1 MSGVIYLVHGEG
13 TLVPMTEQSYDS
25 EDVLQRLLADYPD
38 LLGGEQMNAS
48 APRRWLLLARE
59 AGLPS
64 AEDGTDRWSIDHL
77 FVDQDGIPTII
88 EVKRS
93 TDTRIRR
100 EVVGQML
107 DYAANAVVYWPVESL
122 RSRFESLCSTE
133 GRDPESVVADTL
145 GLDGGSDELWKLL
158 QTNLQAGRVRLV
170 FVADIVPPEL
180 RRVVEFL
187 NAQMNPAEVLAV
199 EVRQYVGQGQQ
210 ALVPRVVGQ
219 TQQAISQKSGGRSR
233 GPSRQWDEPSFMAE
247 IENQAGPEARRIT
260 RELLDWAE
268 EKASRI
274 WWGKGR
280 IQGSMYPSIQVDG
293 QTNWLFSVIT
303 TGRVQFEFG
312 NMKKTPAFSDD
323 AKRLELLRRLNELD
337 EVSMDPSR
345 IDLWPTIP
353 ITVLAS
359 DRNMDKFRQAFGW
372 VISEIRQAPASGPR
386 PATDLKGESH

>member
-48 APRRWLLLARE
+48 TPRRWLLLARE

-64 AEDGTDRWSIDHL
+64 TEDGTDRWSIDHL

-145 GLDGGSDELWKLL
+145 GLDGGPDELWKLV

-170 FVADIVPPEL
+170 FVADIIPAEL
-180 RRVVEFL
+180 RRVVEYL
-187 NAQMNPAEVLAV
+187 NTQMNPTEVLAV

-219 TQQAISQKSGGRSR
+219 TQQAMSQKSAGGSTT
-233 GPSRQWDEPSFMAE
+233 PPRQWDEPSFMAE
-247 IENQAGPEARRIT
+247 IEQQAGPQALHVARS
-260 RELLDWAE
+260 LLTWS
-268 EKASRI
+268 KQNSTRI
-274 WWGKGR
+274 WWGKGKT
-280 IQGSMYPSIQVDG
+280 QGSFYPVIDKDG
-293 QTNWLFSVIT
+293 ASNWLFSVIT
-303 TGRVQFEFG
+303 TGRVYIEFG
-312 NMKKTPAFSDD
+312 NMKKTAAFADD
-323 AKRLELLRRLNELD
+323 AKRMELLRRLNDLAGISID
-337 EVSMDPSR
+337 MGRV
-345 IDLWPTIP
+345 DLWPSIP
-353 ITVLAS
+353 ITALATEQNLS
-359 DRNMDKFRQAFGW
+359 GFLGTYDW
-372 VISEIRQAPASGPR
+372 VVSEIWN
-386 PATDLKGESH
+386 PATGTSAEETDDTY

>member
-1 MSGVIYLVHGEG
+1 MSGVIYLVQGEG

-64 AEDGTDRWSIDHL
+64 TEDGTDRWSIDHL

-122 RSRFESLCSTE
+122 RSRFEALCATD
-133 GRDPESVVADTL
+133 GRDPESVIADTL
-145 GLDGGSDELWKLL
+145 SLDSGPDELWKLV

-219 TQQAISQKSGGRSR
+219 TQQAISQKSAGGTTAS
-233 GPSRQWDEPSFMAE
+233 PRQWDEQSFMAE
-247 IENQAGPEARRIT
+247 IENKDGVAGLRIA
-260 RELLDWAE
+260 RELMRWSQ
-268 EKASRI
+268 SRRLRVS
-274 WWGKGR
+274 WGKG
-280 IQGSMYPSIQVDG
+280 QTMGSMHFTAEIDG
-293 QTNWLFSVIT
+293 RNMRLYSMYTD
-303 TGRVQFEFG
+303 GRIEIPLSTWTRF
-312 NMKKTPAFSDD
+312 PAFADT
-323 AKRLELLRRLNELD
+323 ARRLELVGYLNQLD
-337 EVSMDPSR
+337 GVTIDPSVVER
-345 IDLWPTIP
+345 WTSIP
-353 ITVLAS
+353 VNALVSEQNLTEFLE
-359 DRNMDKFRQAFGW
+359 AFDW
-372 VISEIRQAPASGPR
+372 VVGEVRRS
-386 PATDLKGESH
+386 ATP